1 MISRFM
7 IVVLALI
14 FVVVYMAEAQVI
26 TDGLLMYWTFDQ
38 ADVDGDTAKD
48 VIGGNDGT
56 IFGDPEVVEGKFNQ
70 ALEFAGNNDYLEVDL
85 KNMSLAEGATLEFW
99 FKQDAPLGWAIITK
113 VSESIEIS
121 IGSGILEIWSSAG
134 RFNPAG
140 SYSDGQWHHV
150 AVTVAETEVISYVDG
165 EKQGELLSNLVLGG
179 VPAVTVGRD
188 PGFSGWFIG
197 IIDEFRIYERPLSAE
212 EVQLNMEAKKVAVEA
227 SADKLAETWG
237 KIKDSR

>member
-14 FVVVYMAEAQVI
+14 FVVAYMAEAQVI

-38 ADVDGDTAKD
+38 ADVDGETAKD

-70 ALEFAGNNDYLEVDL
+70 ALEFAGNNDYLEVAL
-85 KNMSLAEGATLEFW
+85 KNMSLA
-99 FKQDAPLGWAIITK
+99 D
-113 VSESIEIS
+113 SE
-121 IGSGILEIWSSAG
+121 
-134 RFNPAG
+134 
-140 SYSDGQWHHV
+140 
-150 AVTVAETEVISYVDG
+150 
-165 EKQGELLSNLVLGG
+165 KKGELLSNLVLGG

-212 EVQLNMEAKKVAVEA
+212 EVRLNMEAKKLAVEA
-227 SADKLAETWG
+227 SSHKLAETWG
-237 KIKDSR
+237 NIKVSR

>member
-1 MISRFM
+1 MVSRIM
-7 IVVLALI
+7 VAVLALTFAATYI
-14 FVVVYMAEAQVI
+14 AEAEVV

-48 VIGGNDGT
+48 VVGGNDGT

-70 ALEFAGNNDYLEVDL
+70 ALELAGNNDYLEVDL
-85 KNMSLAEGATLEFW
+85 PNASLAEGATLEFW

-121 IGSGILEIWSSAG
+121 IGGGTLEIWSSAG
-134 RFNPAG
+134 RFNPEG
-140 SYSDGQWHHV
+140 SYSDGEWHHM
-150 AVTVAETEVISYVDG
+150 AVTVAETEVISYVDS
-165 EKQGELLSNLVLGG
+165 EKKGELLSNLILGG

-188 PGFSGWFIG
+188 PGFTGWFIG